1 MPNYQATVRGE
12 RRPLAPRYHLIDDYL
27 SPQLRGQNRPRD
39 PDLSLTPYGVMAVLP
54 LALPVSASRARLFV
68 SRRGESCSV
77 TNDPAA
83 GVRLRAP
90 VLVIEDD
97 FVHGQVRTSKSSPNS
112 TLSASLLRSKV
123 NYLSAILP
131 GDYVF
136 CWMLQSRD
144 RARELVQRIRDLRP
158 TNEFHDGLKFYGR
171 VQDLTRDRQV
181 TPDGTRTVTYE
192 MTAAAFTE
200 LQASTFCDPHLAES
214 YKTMNSWMAKVTGR
228 LVSELLDRPVGEGV
242 NGRRAVDVNHVIP
255 LLFDVLLGEG
265 ISPRAAN
272 PGGRPETQTYTG
284 LTRTSDSA
292 PYAYVVPRQVGQLL
306 GKQPRSNTEVMAAAD
321 VIELMTGV
329 QQYGAKAG
337 AQASPE
343 APWTAFTPD
352 GVEPPPT
359 GEYAVPQHK
368 ATGRPMLGQF
378 VPQVPDLNNKP
389 VWAVLGQFL
398 NPVVNEM
405 YCVLRT
411 NEAGR
416 VVPQVVVRQI
426 PFSTR
431 KAATNFI
438 NPGTSTTLD
447 GLTVYDRQALPV
459 TQFLE
464 LPRWVL
470 HPALVTQDRLSRS
483 DSLRFN
489 FVHVSG
495 HAPLGQ
501 TNNSFTYQLVRNP
514 PVRDDAD
521 IQRSGLRPYVT
532 NIACSLEDAKVGPRA
547 WMELASDWLLGQQ
560 MTLTG
565 HVTCQ
570 GLQAPIAPGDNVE
583 FDGCVLHVEEVTHTY
598 SVSGDGRANF
608 TTSLAL
614 SHGVRSETD
623 PEYRRGRDD
632 SHVYYATRQD
642 DDQAYMPGV
651 TADHPGQTVEDPVEV
666 DTNLGGLGTD
676 RLV

>member
-1 MPNYQATVRGE
+1 MPNYKATVRGE

-27 SPQLRGQNRPRD
+27 APQLRGQNRPRD
-39 PDLSLTPYGVMAVLP
+39 PDLSLTPYGVIAVVP
-54 LALPVSASRARLFV
+54 LALPVSASRNRLF
-68 SRRGESCSV
+68 SSTRGESCSV
-77 TNDPAA
+77 TDDPAA
-83 GVRLRAP
+83 GVRVRGP
-90 VLVIEDD
+90 VIVIEDD
-97 FVHGQVRTSKSSPNS
+97 FVQGQVRTSKSSPNA
-112 TLSASLLRSKV
+112 TLSASLLRSKI
-123 NYLSAILP
+123 NYLSAVLP

-144 RARELVQRIRDLRP
+144 RARELVRRIRSYRP
-158 TNEFHDGLKFYGR
+158 CNEFRDGLKFYGR
-171 VQDLTRDRQV
+171 VQDVTRDRQV
-181 TPDGTRTVTYE
+181 TPDGTRSVSYE
-192 MTAAAFTE
+192 LTASAFTE

-228 LVSELLDRPVGEGV
+228 LVSELLDRPVGEGEH
-242 NGRRAVDVNHVIP
+242 GRRAVDVNHVIP

-272 PGGRPETQTYTG
+272 PGGRPETRTYTG
-284 LTRTSDSA
+284 LTRTSDAA

-321 VIELMTGV
+321 VIELLTGV
-329 QQYGAKAG
+329 QKYAAKAG
-337 AQASPE
+337 AQMSAE
-343 APWTAFTPD
+343 APWTTFTPD
-352 GVEPPPT
+352 GVEPPPA
-359 GEYAVPQHK
+359 GEYEVPQHK

-389 VWAVLGQFL
+389 VWAVLHQFL

-405 YCVLRT
+405 YCVLRP

-431 KAATNFI
+431 KAATNFVESGI
-438 NPGTSTTLD
+438 SKSLD
-447 GLTVYDRQALPV
+447 GLTSYDRQALAV

-470 HPALVTQDRLSRS
+470 HPALVLTDRLSRS

-501 TNNSFTYQLVRNP
+501 TNNSYTYQLVRNP
-514 PVRDDAD
+514 PVRDDLD

-532 NIACSLEDAKVGPRA
+532 NVACSLEDAKVGPRA
-547 WMELASDWLLGQQ
+547 WMEVASDWLLGQQ

-565 HVTCQ
+565 HVVSE
-570 GLQAPIAPGDNVE
+570 GLDAPIAPGDNVE
-583 FDGCVLHVEEVTHTY
+583 FDGCVLHVEEVVHSY
-598 SVSGDGRANF
+598 SVGVDGRTSF

-614 SHGVRSETD
+614 SHGVRSETN

-642 DDQAYMPGV
+642 DDLENMPGV
-651 TADHPGQTVEDPVEV
+651 TADHPGQTVEDPPLV
-666 DTNLGGLGTD
+666 DTNLSGPGD